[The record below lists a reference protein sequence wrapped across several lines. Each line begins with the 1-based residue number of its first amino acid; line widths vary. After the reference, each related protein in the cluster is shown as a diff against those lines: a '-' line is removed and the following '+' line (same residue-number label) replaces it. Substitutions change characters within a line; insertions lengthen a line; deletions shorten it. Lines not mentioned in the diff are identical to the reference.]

1 MINEIIKKLPLLK
14 DLNFY
19 TFTLLGLLTIISFL
33 PSLPSSLLD
42 LFDKIEKTY
51 LIQNFMHYEKQVFDC
66 FSIYFAIFFIV
77 ILMVL
82 LSSLTTCYFYDWK
95 TLADSMALLGSH
107 FILCIQILHN
117 IRISKFGIIDLFKY
131 YFTYIYQNFYFILP
145 AMGYSFLL
153 FVTFLQIINYFFP
166 RKI

>member
-33 PSLPSSLLD
+33 PSPPSSLLD

-51 LIQNFMHYEKQVFDC
+51 LIQNFMHYEKP
-66 FSIYFAIFFIV
+66 ATFITGKLWP
-77 ILMVL
+77 IPWL
-82 LSSLTTCYFYDWK
+82 CW
-95 TLADSMALLGSH
+95 AA
-107 FILCIQILHN
+107 ILCIQILHN

-145 AMGYSFLL
+145 AMGYSILL